1 MKTALPKD
9 RSPTGRFLCR
19 YGVMW
24 VALSVLIVG
33 VVQLGLAAN
42 RRPWFA
48 QALTSRMAW
57 ISEGI
62 FLVTLAILCGVC
74 WLAIRR
80 ARQWRQR
87 HAHAGGAVIVEFV
100 LVLPIALM
108 LVLVMVQTSLLM
120 VGNICV
126 HYAAFAAARA
136 AIVQI
141 PYDYT
146 VEDGVQQYYSH
157 EGPNEVFDWG
167 QPNALKLEKIRAAAA
182 WAMMPVSCSSMNG
195 GTDDGLQADLKTF
208 YDAYARVAPNW
219 VDQKYL
225 GSKWSYAN
233 AYTDAKLL
241 VRSAPDNPDS
251 DYREM
256 NFWKVFQP
264 AEEVRVQVEHEF
276 YLSVPYANRF
286 FFALLKGDSRE
297 LDFGEGQ
304 YALALR
310 AEVSLTN
317 EGVRDFIV
325 EENFDLDN
333 R

>member
-9 RSPTGRFLCR
+9 RSPARRFAGR
-19 YGVMW
+19 YGVML

-33 VVQLGLAAN
+33 VGQLCLAAS
-42 RRPWFA
+42 RWPWFA

-57 ISEGI
+57 ISEGV
-62 FLVTLAILCGVC
+62 FLATVTILCGVC

-80 ARQWRQR
+80 ARQWRPR
-87 HAHAGGAVIVEFV
+87 HARAGGAVIVEFV
-100 LVLPIALM
+100 LVLPIAFM
-108 LVLVMVQTSLLM
+108 LVLVMIQTSLLM
-120 VGNICV
+120 VGNVCV

-146 VEDGVQQYYSH
+146 VEDGQQKDYSN
-157 EGPNEVFDWG
+157 EGPNEIFDWG
-167 QPNALKLEKIRAAAA
+167 QPNAIKLEKIRAAAA

-195 GTDDGLQADLKTF
+195 GTDDGLQSDLKAF
-208 YDAYARVAPNW
+208 YDAYARVAPHW
-219 VDQKYL
+219 VDRRYL

-233 AYTDAKLL
+233 AYTDAILL
-241 VRSAPDNPDS
+241 VRSDPDNPDS

-256 NFWKVFQP
+256 NFWKVYQP
-264 AEEVRVQVEHEF
+264 AEEVRVRVEHEF
-276 YLSVPYANRF
+276 YLSIPYANRF
-286 FFALLKGDSRE
+286 FAALLKEDSRE